1 MKEKYPEKTNEEYR
15 EEMKNDIEKIEDN
28 NKLRRLS
35 IWVKME
41 LADI

>member
-1 MKEKYPEKTNEEYR
+1 MKEKYPEMTNEEYR

-35 IWVKME
+35 IWIKME
-41 LADI
+41 LIDT